1 MSDQT
6 TTTTAA
12 PNAGAGQTTE
22 QPADAGQK
30 AGQEAQQ
37 PAQPFAVFETA
48 QAFQKRLDRESRKIL
63 NQQAKALGYDDW
75 QEMSE
80 ALQPLRRGDDQ
91 SKAIEVKQPESKQPP
106 GVSDYERLRMA
117 LAVGQELNLPTAL
130 VSRLQGATLEEMKTD
145 AQALLGLMGSS
156 TQRGPGIP
164 PAPHANQP
172 ATFTRNQLS
181 DPVFVRA
188 NREAILQAGREGR
201 IVNS

>member
-6 TTTTAA
+6 TTTTEA
-12 PNAGAGQTTE
+12 PNVRAGQTTE

-30 AGQEAQQ
+30 AGQEAQ

-63 NQQAKALGYDDW
+63 NQQAKALGYEDW

-80 ALQPLRRGDDQ
+80 ALQPLRRGDAQ
-91 SKAIEVKQPESKQPP
+91 SQAIEVKQPESKQPP

-117 LAVGQELNLPTAL
+117 LTVGQELNLPTAL

-188 NREAILQAGREGR
+188 NREAILQAGRDGR